1 MEETRQLGL
10 TVSCKAY
17 YRSKTIL
24 QKDQVLWSFRLLA
37 VAALVILVLAS
48 AQNAFAATELKYD
61 DFTGGSGGISG
72 PYDAVRFTLTDF
84 GLTSACLLAARLW
97 LWLPDEPA
105 LTPLRVHVLG
115 SDGQTSLITPF
126 DFTGPSNED
135 WNDAY
140 LPGGGVIVT
149 GEFWIA
155 LYFYD
160 DPDSPVHGTDTNPP
174 LGGHSYSGEPGS
186 WIQDNL
192 RDSAIRA
199 MVQEGPCPQTS
210 APVGG
215 FVEPVN
221 KLAVFAPYLALF
233 GVIGAVAVFFWKRP
247 DN

>member
-1 MEETRQLGL
+1 MNAPKLL
-10 TVSCKAY
+10 PVA
-17 YRSKTIL
+17 IL
-24 QKDQVLWSFRLLA
+24 AVLLA
-37 VAALVILVLAS
+37 LSS
-48 AQNAFAATELKYD
+48 AQNAVAVTELKYD
-61 DFTGGSGGISG
+61 DFTGGSGGIGG

-84 GLTSACLLAARLW
+84 GLMSACLLAARLW

-105 LTPLRVHVLG
+105 LTPLRVHVLD

-160 DPDSPVHGTDTNPP
+160 DPDSPVHGTETNPP

-192 RDSAIRA
+192 RDYAIRA
-199 MVQEGPCPQTS
+199 MVQEGPCPQAS

-215 FVEPVN
+215 FMEPAN
-221 KLAVFAPYLALF
+221 KLVVFTPYLTLF
-233 GVIGAVAVFFWKRP
+233 GVLAVTVIAAVLWKKRRT
-247 DN
+247 